1 MCVLETIIGL
11 NNEIFSPGMAE
22 MQRVWIV
29 LLSDLLLVC
38 VYDPDEQIYL
48 IIEEVIQLNNCTLTY
63 EAISPDGTPDLTWIV
78 NVADQAEFGPR
89 RYKFEADTAELS
101 AMWKC
106 CLSRQIDLSKQG
118 QTKVD
123 HFSSVSG
130 GDCTSGYS
138 GRQKNR
144 KIIFCC
150 SMGLRP

>member
-1 MCVLETIIGL
+1 
-11 NNEIFSPGMAE
+11 MAE

-130 GDCTSGYS
+130 DFGDCTSG
-138 GRQKNR
+138 RFQKSKNHFLLGS
-144 KIIFCC
+144 KLED
-150 SMGLRP
+150 LRPKSNLCKK